1 MVSCGNLKTLR
12 SVRACKGDCYKLRLF
27 QTHNLTQLRKLI
39 NQKYSEQLETY
50 HDLHKWS
57 VEHYDKFWAEVWDFT
72 KIVSSVR
79 SEVAVDRS
87 TPMNDIPVWFPGAR
101 LNYAENLLR

>member
-1 MVSCGNLKTLR
+1 M
-12 SVRACKGDCYKLRLF
+12 F

-72 KIVSSVR
+72 KIVSSVV
-79 SEVAVDRS
+79 SEVSVDRS